1 MGAAD
6 DQTDGGVAV
15 LAHVVLAQ
23 SVQLVA
29 HQIVDVAA
37 VCQLLILKVLGT
49 AVGGA
54 AEDEHA
60 LALLF
65 GIGQVGA
72 DGIQTHVGGQ
82 GDEIRLEVAGE
93 VAHGVHLGG
102 LGDIAALDIGDDRD
116 TSLADS
122 GQGLGVGLHALQ
134 TQGLV
139 VCDLHLVA
147 ASHSLGGIDELLVE
161 ADDVLPLGQGGVHKV
176 SGQVAEIRVQTHTHR
191 AAGCNCFVKLVHVC
205 HCRVPPYSLITN

>member
-1 MGAAD
+1 MSNGLLHVHTLVVSGLIKGHAGLLLVGQQDAAAGVDHAAVALGQVLGNVLGLAALCAVAGDQEEAVLILCTDLGGLLDVGAAD

-72 DGIQTHVGGQ
+72 DGIQTHVGGP
-82 GDEIRLEVAGE
+82 G
-93 VAHGVHLGG
+93 
-102 LGDIAALDIGDDRD
+102 
-116 TSLADS
+116 
-122 GQGLGVGLHALQ
+122 
-134 TQGLV
+134 
-139 VCDLHLVA
+139 
-147 ASHSLGGIDELLVE
+147 
-161 ADDVLPLGQGGVHKV
+161 
-176 SGQVAEIRVQTHTHR
+176 
-191 AAGCNCFVKLVHVC
+191 
-205 HCRVPPYSLITN
+205 